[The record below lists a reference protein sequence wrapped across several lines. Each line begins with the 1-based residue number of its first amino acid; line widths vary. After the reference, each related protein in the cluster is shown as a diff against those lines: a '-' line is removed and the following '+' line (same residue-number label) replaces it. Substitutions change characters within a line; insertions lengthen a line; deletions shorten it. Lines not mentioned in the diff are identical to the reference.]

1 MYHDQGHIAVK
12 TWGFSGNCAIIIEL
26 SYLHATVAHGTA
38 YDIAGKGS
46 ADPAMMLSAM
56 RTVASLAAGRG
67 FPEER

>member
-1 MYHDQGHIAVK
+1 MYHDQGHSAAK
-12 TWGFSGNCAIIIEL
+12 TWGFSGNCAIIIEM
-26 SYLHATVAHGTA
+26 SYLHVTVAHGTA
-38 YDIAGKGS
+38 YDIAGKGT